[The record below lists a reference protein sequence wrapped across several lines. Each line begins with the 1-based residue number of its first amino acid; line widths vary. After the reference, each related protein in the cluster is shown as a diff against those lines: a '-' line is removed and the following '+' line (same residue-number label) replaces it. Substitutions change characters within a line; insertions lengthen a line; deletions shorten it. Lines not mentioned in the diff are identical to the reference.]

1 MKVIVGLVSNVSV
14 FLQAAV
20 DEGLLDFV
28 ELSGIVFLWSNL
40 RLIFHDLGLC
50 LLGVGWVLAIR
61 CKHFRNFLEIS

>member
-40 RLIFHDLGLC
+40 RLVFHDLGVC
-50 LLGVGWVLAIR
+50 LLEGRLGAR
-61 CKHFRNFLEIS
+61 YQMQAF